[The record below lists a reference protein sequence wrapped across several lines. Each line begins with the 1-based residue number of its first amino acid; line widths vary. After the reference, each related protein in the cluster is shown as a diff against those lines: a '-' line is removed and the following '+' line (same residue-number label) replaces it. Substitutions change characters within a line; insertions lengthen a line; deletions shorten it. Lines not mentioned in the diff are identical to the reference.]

1 MLSRLH
7 SQDSEA
13 DTDTWKRFNEK
24 ELSHSMAHYLQA
36 VATLKRD
43 KGYAKV
49 GEIAEILGVTK
60 SGVTSMIRSLASRGL
75 VDHERYG
82 CVELTDE
89 GRRLAEF
96 TESSR
101 HVLEAF
107 LIDIL
112 GVPSDIAH
120 EDACMIEHLVSK
132 ESMSQFVRL
141 TVLLQSLDPAATS
154 FRRLFH
160 EQQRCGAS
168 GEACP
173 VCGDGACLEK
183 TFRGA
188 PTREEVTGQPAAT
201 PTPGPSVKPVGE
213 KQ

>member
-1 MLSRLH
+1 
-7 SQDSEA
+7 
-13 DTDTWKRFNEK
+13 
-24 ELSHSMAHYLQA
+24 MAHYLQA

-49 GEIAEILGVTK
+49 SEIAEILGVTK
-60 SGVTSMIRSLASRGL
+60 SGVTSMIRSLVTRGL

-82 CVELTDE
+82 CVELTEE
-89 GRRLAEF
+89 GRHLAEF

-107 LIDIL
+107 LTDIL
-112 GVPSDIAH
+112 RVPSAIAH
-120 EDACMIEHLVSK
+120 EDACMIEHLVSN
-132 ESMSQFVRL
+132 EAMSQFVRL
-141 TVLLQSLDPAATS
+141 TALIQSDDPAAMS
-154 FRRLFH
+154 FRRLFQ

-183 TFRGA
+183 TFRDA
-188 PTREEVTGQPAAT
+188 TTREDRTLKASPLPKRAEG
-201 PTPGPSVKPVGE
+201 KP
-213 KQ
+213 

>member
-1 MLSRLH
+1 MDSVKGAAH
-7 SQDSEA
+7 PTSEA
-13 DTDTWKRFNEK
+13 DTETWKRYKEK

-36 VATLKRD
+36 VAALKRE

-49 GEIAEILGVTK
+49 SDIADRLGVTK
-60 SGVTSMIRSLASRGL
+60 SGVTSMIRSLAGRGL

-82 CVELTDE
+82 CVELTEE
-89 GRRLAEF
+89 GRRFAEV

-107 LIDIL
+107 LTDIL
-112 GVPSDIAH
+112 RVPSSIAN

-132 ESMSQFVRL
+132 EAMSQFVRL
-141 TVLLQSLDPAATS
+141 TALIQSDQPAAIE
-154 FRRLFH
+154 FRRLFE

-183 TFRGA
+183 TFRDATARGDEA
-188 PTREEVTGQPAAT
+188 PEPADPTRTGDNR
-201 PTPGPSVKPVGE
+201 
-213 KQ
+213 

>member
-7 SQDSEA
+7 LGELEA
-13 DTDTWKRFNEK
+13 NTETWKRFKEK

-36 VATLKRD
+36 VAALKRD

-49 GEIAEILGVTK
+49 GEIADILGVTK
-60 SGVTSMIRSLASRGL
+60 SGVTSMIRSLVARGL

-82 CVELTDE
+82 CVELTEE

-112 GVPSDIAH
+112 RVPSDIAH
-120 EDACMIEHLVSK
+120 EDACMIEHLVSN
-132 ESMSQFVRL
+132 EAMSQFVRL
-141 TVLLQSLDPAATS
+141 TALIQSDDPAAIS
-154 FRRLFH
+154 FRRLFE

-173 VCGDGACLEK
+173 VCGEGACLEK
-183 TFRGA
+183 TFRDA
-188 PTREEVTGQPAAT
+188 TAREESTGKPKAQAAGTAAKPA
-201 PTPGPSVKPVGE
+201 GGKP
-213 KQ
+213 

>member
-1 MLSRLH
+1 MDTVKGAAH
-7 SQDSEA
+7 SSPEA
-13 DTDTWKRFNEK
+13 DTETWKRYKEK

-36 VATLKRD
+36 VAALKRD

-49 GEIAEILGVTK
+49 SDIADRLGVTK
-60 SGVTSMIRSLASRGL
+60 SGVTSMIRSLATRGL

-82 CVELTDE
+82 CVELTDD
-89 GRRLAEF
+89 GRRFAEV

-107 LIDIL
+107 LMDIL
-112 GVPSDIAH
+112 RVPASIAN

-132 ESMSQFVRL
+132 EAMSQFVRL
-141 TVLLQSLDPAATS
+141 TALIQSDQPAAIE
-154 FRRLFH
+154 FRRLFQ

-173 VCGDGACLEK
+173 VCGSGACLEK
-183 TFRGA
+183 TFRDA
-188 PTREEVTGQPAAT
+188 TQREAQAAEPVDPTRTANDR
-201 PTPGPSVKPVGE
+201 
-213 KQ
+213 